1 MPRGETQA
9 ERPLEAKQPATP
21 EALKGVAWQRIASK
35 SQPGRYYYFNP
46 ATGQTEMKPPVVEAL
61 GALALHTLRKCVPEA
76 MAAAEVQ
83 DFGRMVLS

>member
-21 EALKGVAWQRIASK
+21 EALKGAAWQRIASK

-46 ATGQTEMKPPVVEAL
+46 ATGQTEMKPPVVEKPWQLLKSKTSGEWCSHRHA
-61 GALALHTLRKCVPEA
+61 
-76 MAAAEVQ
+76 
-83 DFGRMVLS
+83 